1 MKKIISK
8 TKEAAEFV
16 KSEIWKTTETE
27 GWKGFRLKLLKIL
40 VITAK
45 EFKKD
50 NIVLQASALTY
61 LTILS
66 IVPVVAMIFGI
77 AKGFGIENL
86 IRKELDKIFIGQ
98 EVVKETIFDFA
109 QNLLANAKGGVII
122 GVSIVVLFFTVM
134 KLLNNIEV
142 VFNSIWGKQKARVL
156 IRKFTDYL
164 ALIVI
169 SPILIILS
177 SGVTIFIQNQL
188 QVIGQNGEME
198 ALVTPVAAFFVQL
211 SPYVLIWLLFT
222 MIYVIMPNTKVK
234 LVNGLIAGVI
244 AGTMFQLIQKG
255 FITFSVLMG
264 NYGAVYG
271 GLAVLPLFFI
281 FCQLS
286 WVIVCIGGE
295 LSYAIQKVDEYIP
308 DETDIKFSM
317 AEKNKI
323 ALLIV
328 HAVVKAFKK
337 DEEPW
342 TKRALSIKLQIP
354 HRFVSNAVNRLVNA
368 DILVRSLSDKGANY
382 VYLPALDINQIDIHL
397 VFKRLSEDGDKSLH
411 KSKVK
416 AIGSIE
422 QALNLLNA
430 DLSKSKGNKLLKDI

>member
-1 MKKIISK
+1 MDIRAK
-8 TKEAAEFV
+8 TKAASEFV

-77 AKGFGIENL
+77 SKGFGIENL
-86 IRKELDKIFIGQ
+86 IRKELDNMFLGQ

-109 QNLLANAKGGVII
+109 HNLLANTKGGVII

-142 VFNSIWGKQKARVL
+142 VFNSIWGKQKGRVL

-177 SGVTIFIQNQL
+177 SGVTIFVQNQL
-188 QVIGQNGEME
+188 RVIGENGEIQ
-198 ALVTPVAAFFVQL
+198 ALVTPVASFFVQL
-211 SPYVLIWLLFT
+211 SSYILIWLLFT

-234 LVNGLIAGVI
+234 PLNGLIAGIV
-244 AGTMFQLIQKG
+244 AGTMFQIVQKG
-255 FITFSVLMG
+255 FITFSFLMG
-264 NYGAVYG
+264 DYGAVYG

-295 LSYAIQKVDEYIP
+295 LSYAIQKVEEYIP
-308 DETDIKFSM
+308 DEKDIRFSI

-328 HAVVKAFKK
+328 HAIVKSFENNEK
-337 DEEPW
+337 PW
-342 TKRALSIKLQIP
+342 TKRALSIRLQVP
-354 HRFVSNAVNRLVNA
+354 HRFVSNAVNRLVA
-368 DILVRSLSDKGANY
+368 SGVLVRGLSDEGVNY
-382 VYLPALDINQIDIHL
+382 VYLPALDIHKIDIEL
-397 VFKRLSEDGDKSLH
+397 VFSCLEEEGDQNIHNSEIKSLSE
-411 KSKVK
+411 
-416 AIGSIE
+416 IE
-422 QALNLLNA
+422 SALNLLKK
-430 DLSKSKGNKLLKDI
+430 DLERSKGNKLLKDI

>member
-1 MKKIISK
+1 MKIISK
-8 TKEAAEFV
+8 TKEAADFV
-16 KSEIWKTTETE
+16 KSEIWKSMETD
-27 GWKGFRLKLLKIL
+27 GWKAFRLKVLKIL
-40 VITAK
+40 IITAK

-77 AKGFGIENL
+77 SKGFGIENV
-86 IRKELDKIFIGQ
+86 IRKELDNIFLGQ
-98 EVVKETIFDFA
+98 EVVKETIFEFA
-109 QNLLANAKGGVII
+109 HNLLANAKGGVII

-134 KLLNNIEV
+134 KLLNNIEM
-142 VFNSIWGKQKARVL
+142 VFNSIWGKQKGRIL

-164 ALIVI
+164 AVLVI

-177 SGVTIFIQNQL
+177 SGVTIFVQNQL

-198 ALVTPVAAFFVQL
+198 ALVTPVAAFFVKL

-244 AGTMFQLIQKG
+244 AGTMFQLVQKG
-255 FITFSVLMG
+255 FITFSFLMG

-328 HAVVKAFKK
+328 HAVVKAFEK
-337 DEEPW
+337 DKEPW
-342 TKRALSIKLQIP
+342 TKRELSVKLQIP
-354 HRFVSNAVNRLVNA
+354 HRFVSNAVNRLVHA
-368 DILVRSLSDKGANY
+368 GILVRSLSDKSANY
-382 VYLPALDINQIDIHL
+382 VYLPALDINQIDINL
-397 VFKRLSEDGDKSLH
+397 VYKKLADDGDKNIH
-411 KSKVK
+411 KSNIK
-416 AIGSIE
+416 SIPSLE
-422 QALNLLNA
+422 KSLSQLSA
-430 DLSKSKGNKLLKDI
+430 DMKQSKGNKLLKDI

>member
-1 MKKIISK
+1 MKKIVSK
-8 TKEAAEFV
+8 TKVAAEFV
-16 KSEIWKTTETE
+16 KSEIWKTTDAE
-27 GWKGFRLKLLKIL
+27 GWKGFRLRVLKIL

-109 QNLLANAKGGVII
+109 HNLLANTKGGVII

-142 VFNSIWGKQKARVL
+142 VFNSIWGKQKGRIL

-164 ALIVI
+164 AMIVI

-177 SGVTIFIQNQL
+177 SGVTIFVQNQL
-188 QVIGQNGEME
+188 LVIGQNGEME
-198 ALVTPVAAFFVQL
+198 ALITPVAAFFVQL
-211 SPYVLIWLLFT
+211 SPYVLIWLLFS

-234 LVNGLIAGVI
+234 FVNGLIAGVI
-244 AGTMFQLIQKG
+244 AGTIFQLVQKG
-255 FITFSVLMG
+255 FITFSFLMG

-286 WVIVCIGGE
+286 WVIVFIGGE

-308 DETDIKFSM
+308 DETNIKFSM
-317 AEKNKI
+317 VEKNKI

-328 HAVVKAFKK
+328 HAVVKAFEK
-337 DEEPW
+337 DDEPW
-342 TKRALSIKLQIP
+342 TKRELSIKLLIP
-354 HRFVSNAVNRLVNA
+354 HRFVSNAVNRLVSA
-368 DILVRSLSDKGANY
+368 GVLVRSLSDKGVNY
-382 VYLPALDINQIDIHL
+382 IYLPALDINQIDIDL
-397 VFKRLSEDGDKSLH
+397 VLKRLEEDGDRKLHHSKIKSIASLDR
-411 KSKVK
+411 
-416 AIGSIE
+416 AINQLNIDIE
-422 QALNLLNA
+422 
-430 DLSKSKGNKLLKDI
+430 KSKGNKLLKNI

>member
-1 MKKIISK
+1 MKKIVSK
-8 TKEAAEFV
+8 TKEAAEFI
-16 KSEIWKTTETE
+16 KSEIWKSTETE
-27 GWKGFRLKLLKIL
+27 GWKGVRLKVIKIL

-66 IVPVVAMIFGI
+66 IVPVAAMIFGI
-77 AKGFGIENL
+77 AKGFGIESL

-234 LVNGLIAGVI
+234 FVNGLIAGII
-244 AGTMFQLIQKG
+244 AGTLFQLVQKG
-255 FITFSVLMG
+255 FIMFSFLMG

-328 HAVVKAFKK
+328 HVIVKSFEK

-342 TKRALSIKLQIP
+342 TKRALSINLQIP

-368 DILVRSLSDKGANY
+368 GILVRSLSDKGANY
-382 VYLPALDINQIDIHL
+382 IYLPALDINQIDINL
-397 VFKRLSEDGDKSLH
+397 VFKRLSEDGDRKLH
-411 KSKVK
+411 QSKVK
-416 AIGSIE
+416 TVAAIEKS
-422 QALNLLNA
+422 LNQLGA
-430 DLSKSKGNKLLKDI
+430 DLNKSSGNKLLKDI

>member
-1 MKKIISK
+1 MKSLITKIKAISK
-8 TKEAAEFV
+8 FV
-16 KSEIWKTTETE
+16 KSEIWIATEAK
-27 GWKGFRLKLLKIL
+27 GWRGFWLRVVRVL

-77 AKGFGIENL
+77 SKGFGIENI
-86 IRKELDKIFIGQ
+86 IRNELDKMFLGQ
-98 EVVKETIFDFA
+98 EVVKETIFEFA
-109 QNLLANAKGGVII
+109 HNLLANAKGGVII

-142 VFNSIWGKQKARVL
+142 VFNSIWGKQKGRNL

-164 ALIVI
+164 ALLVI

-177 SGVTIFIQNQL
+177 SGVTFFVQNQL
-188 QVIGQNGEME
+188 KVIGQNGEIE
-198 ALVTPVAAFFVQL
+198 ALITPLAAFFVKL

-222 MIYVIMPNTKVK
+222 MIYVIIPNTKVK
-234 LVNGLIAGVI
+234 LINGLIAGVI
-244 AGTMFQLIQKG
+244 AGTMFQLVQKG
-255 FITFSVLMG
+255 FITFSFLMS

-286 WVIVCIGGE
+286 WIIVCIGGE
-295 LSYAIQKVDEYIP
+295 LSFAIQKSDEYIP
-308 DETDIKFSM
+308 DETNIRYSI

-328 HAVVKAFKK
+328 HTIVKSFEQ
-337 DEEPW
+337 DEHQW
-342 TKRALSIKLQIP
+342 TKRELSIKLDIP
-354 HRFVSNAVNRLVNA
+354 HRFVSNAVNKLVHA
-368 DILVRSLSDKGANY
+368 GVLVRSLSDKGVNY
-382 VYLPALDINQIDIHL
+382 VY
-397 VFKRLSEDGDKSLH
+397 
-411 KSKVK
+411 
-416 AIGSIE
+416 
-422 QALNLLNA
+422 
-430 DLSKSKGNKLLKDI
+430 